1 MGGHASTNTHH
12 RAGASWALSSPSLGL
27 CFRSWEKHHGAG
39 LLTPEHPPHIR
50 PAAKPGLDDK
60 ANWAAS
66 AQPWGTLSQLGWVAS
81 TGYCLNAM
89 NAFHGTS
96 TQPIPQIGFFP
107 PSEPNTP
114 QLSHGQGGRALRL
127 RGGPRG
133 AELGSHL
140 PCKAWAFLPSAPSS
154 GQLQIRTI
162 QVPGFCPDPLNQAP
176 WGSCRATDTIGQV
189 RDSQTCRASAPSC
202 PMHHLNL
209 NVAPKSKTI
218 SVVRK

>member
-1 MGGHASTNTHH
+1 MQSETCSNT
-12 RAGASWALSSPSLGL
+12 APSSNGRSRQHQYIPQSRSVALGL
-27 CFRSWEKHHGAG
+27 VIPEPRSLLQELGKHHGAG

-60 ANWAAS
+60 ARLAICSLSPAL
-66 AQPWGTLSQLGWVAS
+66 GTLSQLGWVAS

-96 TQPIPQIGFFP
+96 TQIHSTNRLLP

-140 PCKAWAFLPSAPSS
+140 PCKASCISFKFLA
-154 GQLQIRTI
+154 Q
-162 QVPGFCPDPLNQAP
+162 D
-176 WGSCRATDTIGQV
+176 SCRLEPSRCQ
-189 RDSQTCRASAPSC
+189 ASAQI
-202 PMHHLNL
+202 H
-209 NVAPKSKTI
+209 
-218 SVVRK
+218 